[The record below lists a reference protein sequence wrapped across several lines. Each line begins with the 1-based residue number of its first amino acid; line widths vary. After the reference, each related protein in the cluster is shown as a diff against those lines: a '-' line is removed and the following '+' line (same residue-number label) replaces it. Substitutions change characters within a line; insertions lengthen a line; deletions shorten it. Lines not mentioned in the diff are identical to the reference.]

1 MITWIQNWRLAEL
14 GTEYPIIEVLRECR
28 RAIGLG
34 NPNWEGDMRSSRARI
49 LFVEDDADTRE
60 LVRYVLTRANYE
72 VQLAENAEEGTTLA
86 RSTSFDLYLIDN
98 WMPGSSGMELCTR
111 LRAYDA
117 DTPILFLSGAA
128 YEKDKREAIAAGAQ
142 GYLTKPANIDHL
154 LAEVSRLIGTSEP
167 AELIR
172 NCVTQPSSHTRS
184 VVPGS
189 FEHARRFWIGEKS

>member
-1 MITWIQNWRLAEL
+1 MITWIQNRGSPEV
-14 GTEYPIIEVLRECR
+14 GTEHPIIEVLRECR
-28 RAIGLG
+28 RATGLG
-34 NPNWEGDMRSSRARI
+34 NRNWEGNMRSSRAKI

-60 LVRYVLTRANYE
+60 LVRYLLTRANYE

-98 WMPGSSGMELCTR
+98 WMPGSSGMELCNK

-142 GYLTKPANIDHL
+142 GYLTKPANIDQL
-154 LAEVSRLIGTSEP
+154 LAEVSRLISGP
-167 AELIR
+167 VNL
-172 NCVTQPSSHTRS
+172 RS
-184 VVPGS
+184 LYATV
-189 FEHARRFWIGEKS
+189 

>member
-1 MITWIQNWRLAEL
+1 
-14 GTEYPIIEVLRECR
+14 
-28 RAIGLG
+28 
-34 NPNWEGDMRSSRARI
+34 MRSSRAKI

-98 WMPGSSGMELCTR
+98 WMPGSSGMELCTK

-128 YEKDKREAIAAGAQ
+128 YEKDKHEAIAAGAQ
-142 GYLTKPANIDHL
+142 GYLTKPANIDQL
-154 LAEVSRLIGTSEP
+154 LAEVSRLISGP
-167 AELIR
+167 VNLELIR
-172 NCVTQPSSHTRS
+172 NCVTQPSRHTGGVVS
-184 VVPGS
+184 VSDSSPR
-189 FEHARRFWIGEKS
+189 AQTWIGDD